1 MTDDFYFFS
10 NDCNNWNYNPY
21 INTPNADPYNL
32 NRTINIA
39 GNNTYNM
46 MKYNAV
52 IMLKEIL
59 KHTSQY
65 LNDDIKQW
73 INKKALQG
81 TKSDYWDIL
90 SITTNLFYYYL
101 FRTDETINYKKFRLW
116 FRQNPLYINNS
127 NIDNYPDEFL
137 NISENR
143 RDYKYKEYL
152 KNLTYKKLYDKVR
165 EIQDHEIKYKFR
177 ERERARA
184 RVCLSI
190 NAREKER
197 ERGEKE
203 IQGGKK

>member
-1 MTDDFYFFS
+1 MTDEFYFFS
-10 NDCNNWNYNPY
+10 NNSNNWNYNAF

-32 NRTINIA
+32 NRTINIT
-39 GNNTYNM
+39 GNNSYNM

-65 LNDDIKQW
+65 LNNDVKIW
-73 INKKALQG
+73 IEKKALQG

-152 KNLTYKKLYDKVR
+152 NTLTFKKLYNKVR
-165 EIQDHEIKYKFR
+165 EIQDHEIKYKFIIICDYLKDNFFV
-177 ERERARA
+177 ELLFISF
-184 RVCLSI
+184 VNYNLLIIIST
-190 NAREKER
+190 
-197 ERGEKE
+197 
-203 IQGGKK
+203 